1 MSGIRTGVTL
11 PKSIGTMSEERD
23 NNTILPELP
32 SEADAQRERLREID
46 PYLLDATENYPEP
59 YYLLEYN
66 GVPLSPFGGIQAIS
80 GQKKNGKTWLQAI
93 LMAAILG
100 VDSNRVATY
109 LPGLKVPQRTL
120 EHLGHLPTALYV
132 DTEMEKLNS
141 AKVLRRVHWLCGWQ
155 MDMPCDRFHVLWLRS
170 ITDVKDKDGKVKE
183 KAHERRYRLIKQA
196 IDILKPDVVFI
207 DGIRD
212 IIGDFNDNAASSEL
226 VTDLMAL
233 AEQKQI
239 CIWNTLHMNPRMK
252 NDDESKMRGH
262 LGTELG
268 NKVTDTLVCIKH
280 KNDKTGDV
288 YFTVKQDDARGKDME
303 DWEFVVTGA
312 AGALGVPQMRA
323 VASEQDITD
332 TKIQQA
338 RIEADDYFKLYNWTA
353 GGATYTDLENF
364 LRAKGV
370 TSKRKLGT
378 LFDVAKEAG
387 IIYKSENR
395 KYHYAGLN
403 REIPNDE
410 PESLPFERQNDNEN
424 NDF

>member
-1 MSGIRTGVTL
+1 M
-11 PKSIGTMSEERD
+11 
-23 NNTILPELP
+23 PELP
-32 SEADAQRERLREID
+32 SEEDARREQMAELK

-59 YYLLEYN
+59 IYLLEYN
-66 GVPLSPFGGIQAIS
+66 GVPFSTLGGVQALS
-80 GQKKNGKTWLQAI
+80 GQKKNGKTFVLAQ
-93 LMAAILG
+93 LMAAVLG
-100 VDSNRVATY
+100 VNSERVKAY
-109 LPGLKVPQRTL
+109 LPGLRVPERTL
-120 EHLGHLPTALYV
+120 DYWNHLPTVLYV

-155 MDMPCDRFHVLWLRS
+155 MDKPCERFHVLWLRS
-170 ITDVKDKDGKVKE
+170 VTDTKDDKGNVKE
-183 KAHERRYRLIKQA
+183 KAFQKRYRLIRQA
-196 IDILKPDVVFI
+196 IDILRPDAVFI

-212 IIGDFNDNAASSEL
+212 IIGNFNDNEESAAL
-226 VTDLMAL
+226 VTELMAL
-233 AEQKQI
+233 AEQRNI

-323 VASEQDITD
+323 VASEKDITD

-338 RIEADDYFKLYNWTA
+338 RIEADDIFKIFQWTSS
-353 GGATYTDLENF
+353 GATYTELEKW
-364 LRAKGV
+364 LKSKGI
-370 TSKRKLGT
+370 TSNRRIGG
-378 LFDVAKEAG
+378 LFDTAMEAG
-387 IIYKSENR
+387 IIYKTNR

-403 REIPNDE
+403 RDVPNDQSE
-410 PESLPFERQNDNEN
+410 ALPFDKPDNDDP
-424 NDF
+424 DF

>member
-1 MSGIRTGVTL
+1 M
-11 PKSIGTMSEERD
+11 KGTMSEEREQ
-23 NNTILPELP
+23 IRIELP
-32 SEADAQRERLREID
+32 DDAVAILERRKEIE
-46 PYLLDATENYPEP
+46 PYLLDATENFPEP
-59 YYLLEYN
+59 FYLLEYN
-66 GVPLSPFGGIQAIS
+66 GVPFSPLGGIQAIS

-120 EHLGHLPTALYV
+120 EHLGHIPTALYV

-268 NKVTDTLVCIKH
+268 NKITDTLVCIKH
-280 KNDKTGDV
+280 KEKGDV
-288 YFTVKQDDARGKDME
+288 WFTVKQDDARGKDMD
-303 DWEFVVTGA
+303 DWEFVITEA
-312 AGALGVPQMRA
+312 AGSLGIPQMRA
-323 VASEQDITD
+323 VASNVDIAD
-332 TKIQQA
+332 AKVQQA
-338 RIEADDYFKLYNWTA
+338 RIEADDYFKLYPWTST
-353 GGATYTDLENF
+353 GATYTDLEKW
-364 LRAKGV
+364 LRTKGV
-370 TSKRKLGT
+370 TSNRKIGDM
-378 LFDVAKEAG
+378 FNVAMEAG
-387 IIYKSENR
+387 IIYKSDKK
-395 KYHYAGLN
+395 KYHYNGLDKQA
-403 REIPNDE
+403 PNDQ
-410 PESLPFERQNDNEN
+410 PEQMPFEGPDNG
-424 NDF
+424 DAPY

>member
-1 MSGIRTGVTL
+1 
-11 PKSIGTMSEERD
+11 MSEERQD

-32 SEADAQRERLREID
+32 SEADAQRERLREIE

-59 YYLLEYN
+59 FYLLEYN

-93 LMAAILG
+93 LLAAILG

-155 MDMPCDRFHVLWLRS
+155 MDMPCERFHVLWLRS
-170 ITDVKDKDGKVKE
+170 VTDVKDKDGKVKE
-183 KAHERRYRLIKQA
+183 KAHDRRYRLIKQA

-268 NKVTDTLVCIKH
+268 NKITDTLVCIKH
-280 KNDKTGDV
+280 KEKGDV
-288 YFTVKQDDARGKDME
+288 WFTVKQDDARGKDME
-303 DWEFVVTGA
+303 DWEFVITEA
-312 AGALGVPQMRA
+312 AGSLGIPQMRA
-323 VASEQDITD
+323 VASDVDIVD
-332 TKIQQA
+332 AKVQQA
-338 RIEADDYFKLYNWTA
+338 RIEADDLFKLYHWTST
-353 GGATYTDLENF
+353 GATWTDLNKF
-364 LRAKGV
+364 ARSKGI
-370 TSKRKLGT
+370 SEYKFRE
-378 LFDVAKEAG
+378 LFNTAAESG
-387 IIYKSENR
+387 IIYRTDKK
-395 KYHYAGLN
+395 KYHYNGLD
-403 REIPNDE
+403 RQIPNSQSNE
-410 PESLPFERQNDNEN
+410 MPFEPSDGTDAE
-424 NDF
+424 F